1 MSEVRVVG
9 VALDSAGQ
17 QVILLKP
24 TDDGAGGG
32 KLLPIWIGALEVTS
46 IMAAVQQAEVPRPL
60 AHDLMKSIVE
70 ALGATVDRVEVTSLE
85 EGTFYAVVHL
95 ITPYGEH
102 VIDARPSDAIA
113 LATRAQAPIDVND
126 DVLDE
131 AGIEDTITGSSEDEA
146 LVIDEERLDEFRDFL
161 DSVDP
166 EDFKE

>member
-24 TDDGAGGG
+24 TDERAGGG

-60 AHDLMKSIVE
+60 AHDLMRSIVE
-70 ALGATVDRVEVTSLE
+70 ALGATVDRVEITSLE

-95 ITPYGEH
+95 ITPAGEH
-102 VIDARPSDAIA
+102 TIDARPSDAIA
-113 LATRAQAPIDVND
+113 LATRAQAPIDVSD
-126 DVLDE
+126 DVLEE
-131 AGIEDTITGSSEDEA
+131 AGIDDTITGPSEDEA
-146 LVIDEERLDEFRDFL
+146 PVIDEQRLDEFRDFL
-161 DSVDP
+161 DTVDP